1 LAIEQFR
8 NPINR
13 ASCRNRYSSLFKL
26 LACLTRGT
34 SPASSRSQTN
44 KTRNEKARGT
54 REQILRSSFSL
65 NFQKKKKD
73 VFFSRS
79 FSWSRDK
86 PYCYLKG
93 CSKLCRCN
101 FGMCYDNHTLLTTY
115 SLYLYSQYS
124 HHTHRTHN
132 TPRYISPLYTITPH
146 TTMCMPVTHVARVAV
161 WQCRW

>member
-34 SPASSRSQTN
+34 SPASAQGVKRIKRETKKRVARAN
-44 KTRNEKARGT
+44 KFYGVPF
-54 REQILRSSFSL
+54 IFI
-65 NFQKKKKD
+65 NFQKKKKN

-86 PYCYLKG
+86 PYCCLKG

-115 SLYLYSQYS
+115 SQYSYS

-132 TPRYISPLYTITPH
+132 TPRYTSPLYTNH
-146 TTMCMPVTHVARVAV
+146 TTYTTLRMHVARVAV
-161 WQCRW
+161 W